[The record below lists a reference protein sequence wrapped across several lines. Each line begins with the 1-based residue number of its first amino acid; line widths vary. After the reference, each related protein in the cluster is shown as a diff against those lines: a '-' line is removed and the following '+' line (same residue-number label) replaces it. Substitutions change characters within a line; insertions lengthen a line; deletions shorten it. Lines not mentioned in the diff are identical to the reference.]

1 MQPFAPKAQTVFV
14 DDGSETEGIKKKI
27 REYWDLRSE
36 GYRKAT
42 QVTLL
47 EGEGEAIRII
57 GRFIN
62 LNRRLKVADMGTGAG
77 LFAILLAQHGHD
89 VVAVDNSGRMLEMAR
104 RNAEEAGVRIRFV
117 EGDVED
123 PPLDKGSFDLVVSR
137 NTVWT
142 LPNPRKAYAAWRD
155 LLLPDGEM
163 AIIDG
168 NYYLDL
174 YDEDYRRRMRYL
186 ESVKQGRNYGL
197 HAQTNVG
204 NVDFD
209 IIREIARDLPMSR
222 ERRPAWDVAALM
234 GVGMTD
240 IHVKSLD
247 KEQYSILTENGIA
260 ELPSMFVV
268 CARMP
273 TGSSPYM
280 DAVSYPL
287 IDDSSLARFAESEGS
302 EDGVLSVLKAL
313 SDTRRVKTVKALL
326 SGRMSVQQISYVTA
340 CSQSLASH
348 NLIILRKAGLVGTEK
363 SGREVLYHLTDRYR
377 TQIVLEMCEL
387 MSERGRGS
395 EGERGSRQPDRNH
408 DVARQD
414 VYG

>member
-14 DDGSETEGIKKKI
+14 DDGSETEGIKERI

-163 AIIDG
+163 AIRDG

-234 GVGMTD
+234 GAGMTD

-260 ELPSMFVV
+260 EL
-268 CARMP
+268 
-273 TGSSPYM
+273 
-280 DAVSYPL
+280 
-287 IDDSSLARFAESEGS
+287 
-302 EDGVLSVLKAL
+302 
-313 SDTRRVKTVKALL
+313 
-326 SGRMSVQQISYVTA
+326 
-340 CSQSLASH
+340 
-348 NLIILRKAGLVGTEK
+348 
-363 SGREVLYHLTDRYR
+363 
-377 TQIVLEMCEL
+377 
-387 MSERGRGS
+387 
-395 EGERGSRQPDRNH
+395 
-408 DVARQD
+408 
-414 VYG
+414 